1 MNPLLLF
8 ALGNLKHD
16 LGVAWDWLTH
26 ASFWQ
31 LVSLGLAGLSLMLFF
46 QREDARHDA
55 RSWQKQYTQI
65 HTQLEAISSKR
76 DTQKQTTAENVKVVT
91 RVIHDADGRAKVVEQ
106 APIPPTD
113 CHGVTPSGVLQ
124 ADV

>member
-1 MNPLLLF
+1 MTWLAIGGFLKSLASGVGAWLSRRSLAELAAMALAILFVVQHF
-8 ALGNLKHD
+8 AL
-16 LGVAWDWLTH
+16 V
-26 ASFWQ
+26 
-31 LVSLGLAGLSLMLFF
+31 
-46 QREDARHDA
+46 DARHDA
-55 RSWQKQYTQI
+55 AAYEKRYLGVKNELERVSSAKNEQQI
-65 HTQLEAISSKR
+65 VTR
-76 DTQKQTTAENVKVVT
+76 DNVKVVT

>member
-1 MNPLLLF
+1 MTWLAIGGFLKSLASGIGAWLSRRSLAELGVIALAILFVIQHF
-8 ALGNLKHD
+8 AL
-16 LGVAWDWLTH
+16 V
-26 ASFWQ
+26 
-31 LVSLGLAGLSLMLFF
+31 
-46 QREDARHDA
+46 DARHDA
-55 RSWQKQYTQI
+55 AKWQKQFNAE
-65 HTQLEAISSKR
+65 HAKLEAISSKR